1 MRYGTVCIHPPEG
14 ASMAI
19 ASHVE
24 ELAHTDTTTAPS
36 TRRFEKA
43 DVLANEACASND
55 GKFTRSGIPAEQPF
69 TFELSDKE
77 TLPPLT
83 TDRPR
88 SIALGYHTG
97 KRTPD

>member
-1 MRYGTVCIHPPEG
+1 
-14 ASMAI
+14 MAI

-24 ELAHTDTTTAPS
+24 DLTHTGATTAPS
-36 TRRFEKA
+36 TQRFEKA
-43 DVLANEACASND
+43 DVLANEAYASND
-55 GKFTRSGIPAEQPF
+55 GKLTRSGIPAEQSF

-88 SIALGYHTG
+88 PIALGYHTG